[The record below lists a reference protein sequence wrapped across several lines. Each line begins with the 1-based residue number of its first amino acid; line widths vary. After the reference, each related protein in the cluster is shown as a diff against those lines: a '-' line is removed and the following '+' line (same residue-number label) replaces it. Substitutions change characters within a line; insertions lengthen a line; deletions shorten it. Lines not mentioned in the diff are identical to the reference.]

1 MTQASP
7 PPGSQRLAP
16 GEGVLTLLSCQV
28 QSSKSALEQYMG
40 RWPMVM
46 IHGRT
51 ARFLLAFCREG
62 LRVRGRGAVLEER
75 VGRHIPGDIQRLP
88 GGRSPASETVSLP
101 GGGHN
106 GGRNIPRWRR
116 R

>member
-1 MTQASP
+1 
-7 PPGSQRLAP
+7 
-16 GEGVLTLLSCQV
+16 
-28 QSSKSALEQYMG
+28 MG

-62 LRVRGRGAVLEER
+62 FRVRGGRSGGEPVMEEG
-75 VGRHIPGDIQRLP
+75 VGGTSQEDIHRLP

-106 GGRNIPRWRR
+106 GGRNIPQWRGR
-116 R
+116 